1 MVEAKTRI
9 LVVDDEV
16 EIRRSLRTTLE
27 TRGFEVVLAANARE
41 AALHAA
47 SYNPDLLLIDLGLP
61 DRDGLDLIRELRQW
75 CRAPILIL
83 SARGREDEKVKGLDA
98 GADDYL
104 TKPFGAAELLAR
116 VRAALRREHRS
127 ATEGVEPLLTCG
139 DLELDLADHRVRRGG
154 VEVKLTPI
162 EFKLCAALMRRAGR
176 LVTNDLLLKDVW
188 GPKVGEDSQFLRVYI
203 HHLRR
208 KLEED
213 PSRPKRLLTE
223 LGVGYRLVAIGA
235 DDPARG

>member
-1 MVEAKTRI
+1 MVEPKTRI

-16 EIRRSLRTTLE
+16 EIRRALRSTLKAH
-27 TRGFEVVLAANARE
+27 GFEVVEAGNARE
-41 AALHAA
+41 ASQHATA
-47 SYNPDLLLIDLGLP
+47 YNPDLLLIDLGLP
-61 DRDGLDLIRELRQW
+61 DRDGLELIRELRGW

-83 SARGREDEKVKGLDA
+83 SARDREEEKVKGLDA

-104 TKPFGAAELLAR
+104 AKPFGVAELLAR
-116 VRAALRREHRS
+116 VRASLRREHRS
-127 ATEGVEPLLTCG
+127 ATDGNDPILACG

-162 EFKLCAALMRRAGR
+162 EFRLCAALMRRAGR
-176 LVTNDLLLKDVW
+176 LVTNENLLKDVW
-188 GPKVGEDSQFLRVYI
+188 GPHAGEESQFLRVYI

-213 PSRPKRLLTE
+213 PTRPKRLLTE
-223 LGVGYRLVAIGA
+223 LGVGYRLVAN
-235 DDPARG
+235 PA

>member
-1 MVEAKTRI
+1 MVEPKTRI

-16 EIRRSLRTTLE
+16 EIRRSLRTA
-27 TRGFEVVLAANARE
+27 LAANGFDVVEAGNARD
-41 AALHAA
+41 AAIQAA

-61 DRDGLDLIRELRQW
+61 DRDGLLLIRELRQW

-83 SARGREDEKVKGLDA
+83 SARGREDEKVRGLDA

-104 TKPFGAAELLAR
+104 TKPFGVAELLAR
-116 VRAALRREHRS
+116 VRASLRRELRS
-127 ATEGVEPLLTCG
+127 ATDGVEPLLTCG
-139 DLELDLADHRVRRGG
+139 DLELDLAEHRVRRGG

-162 EFKLCAALMRRAGR
+162 EFKLCAALMKRAGR

-188 GPKVGEDSQFLRVYI
+188 GPQVDEDSQFLRVYI

-213 PSRPKRLLTE
+213 PTRPKRLLTE
-223 LGVGYRLVAIGA
+223 LGVGYRLVAC
-235 DDPARG
+235 